1 MAVTPSGND
10 KVSRYFELYV
20 GGIDLSGDSRSFG
33 SAEDVFDPA
42 DMMGWGHLVH
52 YFLANQRTV
61 GLTGY
66 VAHLNDTSTT
76 GAHTVLKSSD
86 NADRLSLLFGGGG
99 APTTGDPA
107 YLIGSVQV
115 SDSAGIDTNA
125 AIVNADFL
133 QDARQVDPASRPWGV
148 VLQGATA
155 ISATTTGTG
164 VDGGASTANGA
175 RANLH
180 VTVSSGGTW
189 AFKIQDSADDSAWAD
204 LITFSA
210 NGSAVTSEQGAVT
223 GTVDRYTRGVLTRTS
238 GTLTAVITIARQ

>member
-1 MAVTPSGND
+1 MAVTPSGKD
-10 KVSRYFELYV
+10 KVSRHIELYV
-20 GGIDLSGDSRSFG
+20 GAVDLSGDSRSFG
-33 SAEDVFDPA
+33 SADDVFDPA

-52 YFLANQRTV
+52 YFLANQRTT

-66 VAHLNDTSTT
+66 VAHLNDTATT

-86 NADRLSLLFGGGG
+86 NADRLSMCFGGGG

-107 YLIGSVQV
+107 YLLGSVQV
-115 SDSAGIDTNA
+115 SDNASIEDNA
-125 AIVNADFL
+125 AVMTADFL
-133 QDARQVDPASRPWGV
+133 LDARQIDPVSRPWGV

-155 ISATTTGTG
+155 LSATTTGTG

-189 AFKIQDSADDSAWAD
+189 SLKVQDSADDSAWAD
-204 LITFSA
+204 HITFSA
-210 NGSAVTSEQGAVT
+210 NGSAVTSEQGVST
-223 GTVDRYTRGVLTRTS
+223 GTVDRYTRVLLTRTS
-238 GTLTAVITIARQ
+238 GTLTVVITIARQ